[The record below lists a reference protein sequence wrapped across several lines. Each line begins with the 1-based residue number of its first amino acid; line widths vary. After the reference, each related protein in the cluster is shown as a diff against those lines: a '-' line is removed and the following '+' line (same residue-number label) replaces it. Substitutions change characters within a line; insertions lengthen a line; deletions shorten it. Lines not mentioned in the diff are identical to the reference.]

1 MKLNKLI
8 KQALVHILLV
18 SLIAISLLHLIT
30 HCAIEKF
37 CFDKNIMQLIV
48 SAVSVD
54 IACLAY
60 CHTKKSNKVNVF
72 NNIFVTQIS
81 LMKHYFFAEATQE
94 TKLINSEGTIELIG
108 DYPSLFKCDIN
119 SPIYKSF
126 CNYFI
131 MNKEIVK
138 NSSLTNR
145 QIVNIWNHFC
155 SKLISRSEFDY
166 SFKFVYMC
174 VNHVK
179 DSNLENEEKTKYIR
193 IISNMINSEQ
203 MFCYFINLVHMCNGD
218 CTKDDTVKLLKD
230 YRFFDDMFN
239 SKIFNE
245 VKDIIPIDIVKC
257 FSA

>member
-1 MKLNKLI
+1 MKLNKVI

-108 DYPSLFKCDIN
+108 DYPS
-119 SPIYKSF
+119 P
-126 CNYFI
+126 
-131 MNKEIVK
+131 
-138 NSSLTNR
+138 
-145 QIVNIWNHFC
+145 
-155 SKLISRSEFDY
+155 
-166 SFKFVYMC
+166 FKF
-174 VNHVK
+174 
-179 DSNLENEEKTKYIR
+179 
-193 IISNMINSEQ
+193 
-203 MFCYFINLVHMCNGD
+203 
-218 CTKDDTVKLLKD
+218 
-230 YRFFDDMFN
+230 
-239 SKIFNE
+239 
-245 VKDIIPIDIVKC
+245 
-257 FSA
+257 A

>member
-18 SLIAISLLHLIT
+18 LLIAIILLYVIKHSDIMNSNFNVNL
-30 HCAIEKF
+30 
-37 CFDKNIMQLIV
+37 MQLIV
-48 SAVSVD
+48 SSISIY

-72 NNIFVTQIS
+72 NNIFTVQIS

-94 TKLINSEGTIELIG
+94 TKLINNEGTIELIA

-119 SPIYKSF
+119 SPIYKNF

-131 MNKEIVK
+131 MNKEIVR
-138 NSSLTNR
+138 NSSLTHR

-179 DSNLENEEKTKYIR
+179 ESNLKNEEKTKYIR

-218 CTKDDTVKLLKD
+218 CTKDATVKLLKD
-230 YRFFDDMFN
+230 YRFFDDMYN

-245 VKDIIPIDIVKC
+245 VKDIIPIDIIKC